1 MQPILSQALPFP
13 GMWISPA
20 GRVYLTTGISLAAV
34 AVATWTGMMAGAAER
49 MVADPDGYFAAA
61 RQRAE
66 RELAYQSHGL
76 FPSLRRKQ
84 HR

>member
-1 MQPILSQALPFP
+1 
-13 GMWISPA
+13 
-20 GRVYLTTGISLAAV
+20 
-34 AVATWTGMMAGAAER
+34 MMADAAER

-66 RELAYQSHGL
+66 RELAHQSRGL
-76 FPSLRRKQ
+76 FPALHRKH

>member
-34 AVATWTGMMAGAAER
+34 AVATWTGMMAGAA
-49 MVADPDGYFAAA
+49 VTG
-61 RQRAE
+61 
-66 RELAYQSHGL
+66 RELAYQSRGL